1 MSDFSYPE
9 IEFLE
14 TDTETII
21 SNMIALYE
29 ELMKKEYDMEDY
41 QVRPGSP
48 VRVFISWLAAIIVQQ
63 RTLINDIA
71 KMNVPR
77 YAAKSE
83 NEEYLDS
90 LAEIFKDTQRLPA
103 SPASAIF
110 RFYISE
116 AQPQATIIPAGTRIS
131 FDGVIMFETSEVL
144 EIKAGETYGDVEGV
158 CTEAG
163 TVGNGLVAGQ
173 VKEVVDLF
181 DHFQKAENITTT
193 SGGAEREDNA
203 SYYERMRDSMESFS
217 TAGPINGYIYW
228 TKTVSS
234 AVADVAVAS
243 PSACVV
249 DVRVLLQNGQEA
261 TEAVLQEIEEA
272 LNASDIRPLTDVVKV
287 SKPDTVDF
295 SIDTTFY
302 ISQPNANSA
311 AVIEQAVRQAVDN
324 YVTWQTSKMGRD
336 INPSYLVQ
344 MMMEAGAKRV
354 EVRQP
359 TFTTVEDI
367 AVGKLTAKTVLNGGI
382 EDV

>member
-1 MSDFSYPE
+1 MSDIKYPD

-21 SNMIALYE
+21 SSMIALYE
-29 ELMKKEYDMEDY
+29 EMQRAAGRDNYK
-41 QVRPGSP
+41 VRPGSP
-48 VRVFISWLAAIIVQQ
+48 ERVFISWMAAIIVQQ
-63 RTLINDIA
+63 RTLINETA

-103 SPASAIF
+103 SPASATF

-116 AQPQATIIPAGTRIS
+116 PQQQSTIIPAGTRIS
-131 FDGVIMFETSEVL
+131 FDGVIIFATSEVL
-144 EIKAGETYGDVEGV
+144 EIRAGETSGEVEAV
-158 CTEAG
+158 CTQPG

-181 DHFQKAENITTT
+181 DHYQKAENITTT
-193 SGGAEREDNA
+193 SGGAEKEDNE

-228 TKTVSS
+228 TKTVSP
-234 AVADVAVAS
+234 AVLDVAVTS
-243 PSACVV
+243 PEACYV
-249 DVRVLLQNGQEA
+249 DVRVILRDGQEA
-261 TEAVLQEIEEA
+261 TEAVLKEIEEA
-272 LNASDIRPLTDVVKV
+272 LNASDIRPLTDIVTV
-287 SKPDTVDF
+287 SAPETVNF
-295 SIDTTFY
+295 SVDATFW
-302 ISQPNANSA
+302 IAQPNRESA
-311 AVIEQAVRQAVDN
+311 AAIEREVRAAVDN
-324 YVTWQTSKMGRD
+324 FIIWQTSKMGRD
-336 INPSYLVQ
+336 INPSYLTKL
-344 MMMEAGAKRV
+344 MMDAGAKRV

-359 TFTTVEDI
+359 TFQSVADI
-367 AVGKLTAKTVLNGGI
+367 AVGKLKSKSVLNGGL

>member
-1 MSDFSYPE
+1 MSDIKYPD

-21 SNMIALYE
+21 SSMIALYE
-29 ELMKKEYDMEDY
+29 EMQRAAGRDNYK
-41 QVRPGSP
+41 VRPGSP
-48 VRVFISWLAAIIVQQ
+48 ERVFISWMAAIIVQQ
-63 RTLINDIA
+63 RTLINETA

-103 SPASAIF
+103 SPASATF

-116 AQPQATIIPAGTRIS
+116 PQQQSTIIPAGTRIS
-131 FDGVIMFETSEVL
+131 FDGVIIFATSEVL
-144 EIKAGETYGDVEGV
+144 EIRAGETSGEVEAV
-158 CTEAG
+158 CTQPG

-181 DHFQKAENITTT
+181 DHYQKAENITTT
-193 SGGAEREDNA
+193 SGGAEKEDNE

-228 TKTVSS
+228 TKTVSP
-234 AVADVAVAS
+234 AVLDVAVTS
-243 PSACVV
+243 PEACYV
-249 DVRVLLQNGQEA
+249 DVRVILRDGQEA
-261 TEAVLQEIEEA
+261 TEAVLKEIEEA
-272 LNASDIRPLTDVVKV
+272 LNASDIRPLTDIVTV
-287 SKPDTVDF
+287 SAPETVDF
-295 SIDTTFY
+295 SIDATFW
-302 ISQPNANSA
+302 IAQPNRESA
-311 AVIEQAVRQAVDN
+311 AAIEREVRAAVDN
-324 YVTWQTSKMGRD
+324 FIIWQTSKMGRD
-336 INPSYLVQ
+336 INPSYLTKL
-344 MMMEAGAKRV
+344 MMDAGAKRV

-359 TFTTVEDI
+359 TFQSVADI
-367 AVGKLTAKTVLNGGI
+367 AVGKLKSKSVLNGGL

>member
-1 MSDFSYPE
+1 MSDIKYPD

-14 TDTETII
+14 TDTETVI

-29 ELMKKEYDMEDY
+29 EEQKKAGRENYR
-41 QVRPGSP
+41 VRPGSP
-48 VRVFISWLAAIIVQQ
+48 ERIFISWMAAVIVQQ

-83 NEEYLDS
+83 NEEYLNS
-90 LAEIFKDTQRLPA
+90 LAEIFKDTERLPA
-103 SPASAIF
+103 SPASATF

-116 AQPQATIIPAGTRIS
+116 PQQQSTIIPASTRIS
-131 FDGVIMFETSEVL
+131 FDGVIMFATSEVL
-144 EIKAGETYGDVEGV
+144 EIKAGETSGEVEAV
-158 CTEAG
+158 CTQPG

-181 DHFQKAENITTT
+181 DHYWKAENITTT
-193 SGGAEREDNA
+193 SGGAEKEDNA

-234 AVADVAVAS
+234 AVLDVAVTS
-243 PSACVV
+243 PEACVV
-249 DVRVLLQNGQEA
+249 DVRVILQDGQEA
-261 TEAVLQEIEEA
+261 TPAVLKEIEEA
-272 LNASDIRPLTDVVKV
+272 LNASDIRPLTDIVTV
-287 SKPDTVDF
+287 SAPDTVDF
-295 SIDTTFY
+295 SVDVTFY
-302 ISQPNANSA
+302 IAQPNRESA
-311 AVIEQAVRQAVDN
+311 AAIEREVRAAVDDFI
-324 YVTWQTSKMGRD
+324 VWQTSKMGRD
-336 INPSYLVQ
+336 INPSYLTK
-344 MMMEAGAKRV
+344 MMMDAGAKRV

-359 TFTTVEDI
+359 TFQSVEDI
-367 AVGKLTAKTVLNGGI
+367 AVGKLQSKTVLNGGL

>member
-1 MSDFSYPE
+1 MSDIEYPD

-14 TDTETII
+14 TDTETVI

-29 ELMKKEYDMEDY
+29 ELVKASGREDY
-41 QVRPGSP
+41 QVRPASP
-48 VRVFISWLAAIIVQQ
+48 ERIFISWMAAIVVQQ
-63 RTLINDIA
+63 RVLINETA

-83 NEEYLDS
+83 EEDYLDS

-116 AQPQATIIPAGTRIS
+116 TQQEATIIPAGTRIS
-131 FDGVIMFETSEVL
+131 FDGVIIFATSDAL
-144 EIKAGETYGDVEGV
+144 EIPAGSTYGDVEGV
-158 CTEAG
+158 CTQTG
-163 TVGNGLVAGQ
+163 TVGNGLAAGQ
-173 VKEVVDLF
+173 VKEIVDLF
-181 DHFQKAENITTT
+181 DHYQKAENITTT
-193 SGGAEREDNA
+193 SGGAEKEDNE

-228 TKTVSS
+228 TKTVSA
-234 AVADVAVAS
+234 AVADVAVTS
-243 PSACVV
+243 PDACIV
-249 DVRVLLQNGQEA
+249 DVRVLLQDGQEA

-272 LNASDIRPLTDVVKV
+272 LNASDIRPLTDVVTV
-287 SKPDTVDF
+287 STPDTVDF
-295 SIDTTFY
+295 SVDATFY
-302 ISQPNANSA
+302 IAQPNMNSA
-311 AVIEQAVRQAVDN
+311 AVIETAVRQAVDD
-324 YVTWQTSKMGRD
+324 YISWQTSKMGRD

-359 TFTTVEDI
+359 TFTAVADI

>member
-1 MSDFSYPE
+1 MSDIKYPD

-21 SNMIALYE
+21 SSMIALYE
-29 ELMKKEYDMEDY
+29 EMQRAAGRDNYK
-41 QVRPGSP
+41 VRPGSP
-48 VRVFISWLAAIIVQQ
+48 ERVFISWMAAIIVQQ
-63 RTLINDIA
+63 RTLINETA

-103 SPASAIF
+103 SPASATF

-116 AQPQATIIPAGTRIS
+116 PQQQSTIIPAGTRIS
-131 FDGVIMFETSEVL
+131 FDGVIIFATSEVL
-144 EIKAGETYGDVEGV
+144 EIRAGETSGEVEAV
-158 CTEAG
+158 CTQPG

-181 DHFQKAENITTT
+181 DHYQKAENITTT
-193 SGGAEREDNA
+193 SGGAEKEDNE

-228 TKTVSS
+228 TKTVSP
-234 AVADVAVAS
+234 AVLDVAVTS
-243 PSACVV
+243 PEACYV
-249 DVRVLLQNGQEA
+249 DVRVILRDGQEA
-261 TEAVLQEIEEA
+261 TEAVLKEIEEA
-272 LNASDIRPLTDVVKV
+272 LNASDIRPLTDIVTV
-287 SKPDTVDF
+287 SAPETVDF
-295 SIDTTFY
+295 SVDATFW
-302 ISQPNANSA
+302 IAQPNRESA
-311 AVIEQAVRQAVDN
+311 AAIEREVRAAVDN
-324 YVTWQTSKMGRD
+324 FIIWQTSKMGRD
-336 INPSYLVQ
+336 INPSYLTKL
-344 MMMEAGAKRV
+344 MMDAGAKRV

-359 TFTTVEDI
+359 TFQSVADI
-367 AVGKLTAKTVLNGGI
+367 AVGRLKSKSVLNGGL

>member
-1 MSDFSYPE
+1 MSDIKYPD

-14 TDTETII
+14 TDTETVI

-29 ELMKKEYDMEDY
+29 EMQKAAGRENYK
-41 QVRPGSP
+41 VRPASP
-48 VRVFISWLAAIIVQQ
+48 ERVFISWMAAVVVQQ

-90 LAEIFKDTQRLPA
+90 LAEIFKDTARLPA
-103 SPASAIF
+103 SPASATF

-116 AQPQATIIPAGTRIS
+116 PQQQSTIIPAGTRIS
-131 FDGVIMFETSEVL
+131 FDGVIIFATSEVL
-144 EIKAGETYGDVEGV
+144 EIKAGETSGEVEAV
-158 CTEAG
+158 CTQPG

-181 DHFQKAENITTT
+181 DHYQKAENITTT
-193 SGGAEREDNA
+193 SGGAEKEDNE

-234 AVADVAVAS
+234 AVLDVAVTS
-243 PSACVV
+243 PEACVV
-249 DVRVLLQNGQEA
+249 DVRVILQDGQEA
-261 TEAVLQEIEEA
+261 TPAVLKEIEEA
-272 LNASDIRPLTDVVKV
+272 LNASDIRPLTDVVTV
-287 SKPDTVDF
+287 SAPETVDF
-295 SIDTTFY
+295 SVDATFY
-302 ISQPNANSA
+302 IAQPNRESA
-311 AVIEQAVRQAVDN
+311 AAIEREVRAAVDN
-324 YVTWQTSKMGRD
+324 FIVWQTSKMGRD
-336 INPSYLVQ
+336 INPSYLTK
-344 MMMEAGAKRV
+344 MMMDAGAKRV

-359 TFTTVEDI
+359 TFQSVADI
-367 AVGKLTAKTVLNGGI
+367 AVGKLKSKTVLNGGL